1 MESGV
6 NFIKFTEIGIQFLSR
21 KQYLPDFF
29 PANFP
34 RNKVTAKFKQ
44 YTKLRSSTEL
54 SLNW

>member
-34 RNKVTAKFKQ
+34 RNKVTA
-44 YTKLRSSTEL
+44 LNSIL
-54 SLNW
+54 SYVVLLNYP

>member
-34 RNKVTAKFKQ
+34 RNKVTAKQ